1 MPRDIADQLLGDIR
15 SKLHVSNPELNA
27 VLTDKFLI
35 RCFRCCHY
43 DEAATIKLVENYEK
57 TLEHLA
63 PLRTRY
69 QLLDLIESGIF
80 KVGLRTLTS
89 DFLVNEWSEIR
100 FLVLH
105 SNPF

>member
-15 SKLHVSNPELNA
+15 SKIHISNPDLNA
-27 VLTDKFLI
+27 VFTDKFLI

-43 DEAATIKLVENYEK
+43 DEAATIKLIENYEK
-57 TLEHLA
+57 TLDQLS

-80 KVGLRTLTS
+80 KVLANTGLH
-89 DFLVNEWSEIR
+89 NERLLYFDLGE
-100 FLVLH
+100 FGG
-105 SNPF
+105 

>member
-15 SKLHVSNPELNA
+15 SKVHIANPDLNA
-27 VLTDKFLI
+27 VFTDKFLI

-43 DEAATIKLVENYEK
+43 DEAATIKLIENYEK
-57 TLEHLA
+57 TLDQLS

-80 KVGLRTLTS
+80 KVLANTGLH
-89 DFLVNEWSEIR
+89 NERLLYFDLAKWKPRSI
-100 FLVLH
+100 L
-105 SNPF
+105 

>member
-80 KVGLRTLTS
+80 KVSLRTLNLTS
-89 DFLVNEWSEIR
+89 DFLVNE
-100 FLVLH
+100 
-105 SNPF
+105 